1 MSHRPTIT
9 AVTVAY
15 GAEDLLV
22 ESARA
27 TMDSTG
33 VDITLVVI
41 DNGYTG
47 DRLDDVRS
55 IPGVT
60 VLGDGTNLG
69 FAGACNLGARGSD
82 AEFIALVNS
91 DAVVDPDALAALAE
105 VADRPEVGIA
115 GGSIRLHDEPEV
127 LNSAGNEL
135 HFLGYSWCGSFGL
148 PASTFPDE
156 REITTA
162 MASGIVLRRSLWEA
176 LEGFDEH
183 YFAYHEDV
191 ELSLRCRM
199 QGLEIRNVPHAVVR
213 HNYHFDRHP
222 AKLYL
227 VERNR
232 FAFWLIA
239 FERRTQ
245 LILAPA
251 FVVSE
256 LGTLGLALAQGWMRQ
271 KLSSYRWLV
280 ANRRWIARRRAQIQA
295 ERVVSDRELVP
306 WLQTSMRFQPFPL
319 PWPARIADVGLRA
332 YWAVARRLL

>member
-1 MSHRPTIT
+1 MSNPTVT

-15 GAEDLLV
+15 GAEDLIV
-22 ESARA
+22 ESALA
-27 TMDSTG
+27 TMASTG
-33 VDITLVVI
+33 VDIELFVI

-47 DRLDDVRS
+47 DRLDEVRS
-55 IPGVT
+55 IDGVT

-69 FAGACNLGARGSD
+69 FAGACNLGANGSVAD
-82 AEFIALVNS
+82 YIALVNS
-91 DAVVDPDALAALAE
+91 DAVVDPEALAQL
-105 VADRPEVGIA
+105 VAVAARPEVGIA
-115 GGSIRLHDEPEV
+115 GGSIRLYDEPEV

-148 PASTFPDE
+148 PADTFPAE

-162 MASGIVLRRSLWEA
+162 MASGIALRRTLWEE
-176 LEGFDEH
+176 LDGFDEH

-199 QGLEIRNVPHAVVR
+199 RGLQVRNVPTAIVR
-213 HNYHFDRHP
+213 HAYDFDRHP

-232 FAFWLIA
+232 LAYWLIA

-245 LILAPA
+245 LLLAPA
-251 FVVSE
+251 LVASE
-256 LGTLGLALAQGWMRQ
+256 IGTVGLALIQGWGRQ
-271 KLSSYRWLV
+271 KLRSYRWLL
-280 ANRRWIARRRAQIQA
+280 ANRGWIAERRRLIQA
-295 ERVVSDRELVP
+295 ERTVGDRDLVP

-319 PWPARIADVGLRA
+319 PWPARVADVGLRA
-332 YWAVARRLL
+332 YWWMARRFV